1 MSETVTVIAEE
12 QVVVVTERPAA
23 SVVSVVTAGP
33 QGPPS
38 GTAVTVAKSGT
49 ANILTTSYANDAAA
63 IIAAVSLASALGTR
77 RVLVLGDNTTTY
89 TIGNSRIDLPGNFIF
104 EAQPGVQFKLKNNT
118 SGTNPVGFG
127 NSDSVNGNANIY
139 LRNITGD
146 GNGAN
151 QVAGQS
157 SGGVFFNFS
166 GVQNLVYD
174 NVNIYDSIRYNSF
187 IGVASSTAI
196 TGTATFT
203 IDSATV
209 TGSGTSFTSLTVGKR
224 LRSASGNLTPPIAK
238 INSDTSLTLATPWPH
253 ATESAVSASSVQ
265 GVTFLV
271 KDSKFGRTYE
281 DDTFGG
287 GGWDYPKIDNCT
299 FENASG
305 YGLGST
311 GMFGGTITNVYA
323 HHNLNG
329 LGLERVSNSTF
340 TNVITEYNSSKGVN
354 LINGSHSN
362 RFVSVIARYNADGFY
377 DANTSATKGQNA
389 RNSYTSCLA
398 EFNTNNGF
406 NICGVDR
413 PSFFNCVARSNST
426 ASAGT
431 YYGFVFQSANNYNT
445 TKPVVRSC
453 RGFDDQASQT
463 QTKDIHFT
471 AGATNARVDFTG
483 FDNISG
489 LSAPNYSANMQIL
502 GGGKQISII
511 TAGARA
517 ISNYENYILCN
528 QDSFAH
534 TLPRLDSI
542 VDGHRVKYIY
552 NGAGTPAWTFAR
564 SPSDSFGTLEDYTAI
579 PQDGH
584 FWIEWCW
591 DNSTKRWFISGTN
604 VAAGLAGRLP
614 VSGAT
619 SGDIYVDYIG
629 GKTDANVPID
639 ANVDVLGTLKKG
651 GTDVSLAG
659 HAHAIADTTGLQTA
673 LDGRVLRSGDTIDD
687 GANYALGTTTGTKIG
702 TTTSQKLGFFNATPV
717 VQQTATT
724 DIGTVLSNL
733 GLRASGTAYPI
744 ATSGAAAF
752 TGANRY
758 GVSNRFSAVTLTT
771 TSSCYNWCD
780 ATSGNFNITLPST
793 TTAGY
798 MFMFKKITSAN
809 TVTIVGTID
818 GATNLA
824 LSSQWAS
831 ATVMSTTTSG
841 VWYTV

>member
-1 MSETVTVIAEE
+1 MSETVTVVAEE
-12 QVVVVTERPAA
+12 QVVVVTERPDA

-49 ANILTTSYANDAAA
+49 ANILTSSYANDAAA
-63 IIAAVSLASALGTR
+63 IIAAVSLASTLGTR

-89 TIGNSRIDLPGNFIF
+89 TIGNSRIDFPSNFIF
-104 EAQPGVQFKLKNNT
+104 EAQPGVLFKLRNNT

-127 NSDSVNGNANIY
+127 NSDTVNGNANIY

-187 IGVASSTAI
+187 IGVASSAAI

-203 IDSATV
+203 IDSPTI

-253 ATESAVSASSVQ
+253 ATESGVSASSAQ

-305 YGLGST
+305 YGFGST

-431 YYGFVFQSANNYNT
+431 YYGFVFQAANNYNT
-445 TKPVVRSC
+445 TRPVIRSC
-453 RGFDDQASQT
+453 RGFDDQVSQT

-542 VDGHRVKYIY
+542 VDGHKVKYLY
-552 NGAGTPAWTFAR
+552 NGAGTPTWTFAR
-564 SPSDSFGTLEDYTAI
+564 SPSDSFGTLEDYSAI

-604 VAAGLAGRLP
+604 HAAGLNNKVDKVVGKGLSTEDYSTAEKTKLAGIAT
-614 VSGAT
+614 GAT
-619 SGDIYVDYIG
+619 ANDS
-629 GKTDANVPID
+629 DANLKSR
-639 ANVDVLGTLKKG
+639 ANHTG
-651 GTDVSLAG
+651 SQ
-659 HAHAIADTTGLQTA
+659 AISTVTGLQTA
-673 LDGRVLRSGDTIDD
+673 LDGKLPVSGVNSGDVFLDYIGGKTSSNFTFDVNGNFLGTLSVGGVGVVLLTGAQTLASKTLTAPVIN
-687 GANYALGTTTGTKIG
+687 GVRFGIATKTANYTLNSGDHTC
-702 TTTSQKLGFFNATPV
+702 LVNA
-717 VQQTATT
+717 
-724 DIGTVLSNL
+724 
-733 GLRASGTAYPI
+733 ASGPI
-744 ATSGAAAF
+744 TITLPNASVGTGQSYVIKKIDSSG
-752 TGANRY
+752 N
-758 GVSNRFSAVTLTT
+758 AVTVAT
-771 TSSCYNWCD
+771 TSSQ
-780 ATSGNFNITLPST
+780 
-793 TTAGY
+793 
-798 MFMFKKITSAN
+798 
-809 TVTIVGTID
+809 TID
-818 GATNLA
+818 GATTQSLA
-824 LSSQWAS
+824 SQW
-831 ATVMSTTTSG
+831 TTIRVRSNG
-841 VWYTV
+841 SSWFIV